1 MGFGN
6 LRIVS
11 CKHTP
16 IDAPYGIRKSWSFI
30 STIRTVKKEISW
42 HFIFITTAEDCVSE
56 SSKLCLNLCSKDDTC
71 LHVIM
76 ASNTGEWEGLYSTP
90 PPPTIFCGGVTF
102 TRCSLLVEI
111 HLLLI
116 TRCEIICYSLQIA
129 RYFWQK
135 LVVGKISCYL
145 WQNLLVAKNSSLLVG
160 NC

>member
-76 ASNTGEWEGLYSTP
+76 ASNTGVWEGLYSTP
-90 PPPTIFCGGVTF
+90 PPPCNFLW
-102 TRCSLLVEI
+102 RRNLYSLLVTCWNSLVAHYTLWN

-116 TRCEIICYSLQIA
+116 TNRSLLLA
-129 RYFWQK
+129 E
-135 LVVGKISCYL
+135 VGRWKNQL
-145 WQNLLVAKNSSLLVG
+145 LLVAEFARCKK
-160 NC
+160 